1 VRGGPLSDP
10 AVLKLLRPFV
20 VTSWHGVEATMTREV
35 KEVFGQSE
43 VAKPPR
49 RSNTFMLLLDP
60 QGRLVH
66 GFHGLSGR
74 GVGRSDYKVEVA
86 KGLAKLKLPEGK
98 TPDRERV
105 AVLPDLKGAV
115 GGVPAGVRIF
125 LRHQGRRPVVEV
137 VPMGPEGW
145 KALAFP
151 EREREIE
158 PETLRSWLVQ
168 LYPPAIRTVDQRKPF
183 QKVTGRLK
191 LVPAG
196 ADKNGRYALLS
207 GEVRLAKGD
216 EKESAF
222 EGAVQA
228 VLTYRPDAPE
238 VRSVRGVVE
247 GDYVYRIRGT
257 QRLPLKVAIESR
269 PE

>member
-1 VRGGPLSDP
+1 MRGGPLSEP
-10 AVLKLLRPFV
+10 AVLKLLQPFV
-20 VTSWHGVEATMTREV
+20 VTAWNGVEASMPREV
-35 KEVFGQSE
+35 KEIFGPSD
-43 VAKPPR
+43 VAKEKR
-49 RSNTFMLLLDP
+49 GNTFVFLLDP

-74 GVGRSDYKVEVA
+74 GVGRSDYKVEIA

-98 TPDRERV
+98 PPDRERPP
-105 AVLPDLKGAV
+105 VLPDLKGAV
-115 GGVPAGVRIF
+115 GKVPAGVRIF
-125 LRHQGRRPVVEV
+125 LRRQGGRPVVEV
-137 VPMGPEGW
+137 VPMGAESW

-151 EREREIE
+151 EKEREIE
-158 PETLRSWLVQ
+158 AETLRTWLVQ

-183 QKVTGRLK
+183 KKITGSLK
-191 LVPAG
+191 LAPAG
-196 ADKNGRYALLS
+196 ADERGRYALLS

-222 EGAVQA
+222 EGALQA
-228 VLTYRPDAPE
+228 VLTYRSDAPE